1 MRPPAIGTFGP
12 IRLAVHTQDRGTRT
26 GQKYATCAASG
37 TLIAMHDASWTIL
50 AVTIALHQRPDGARL
65 TTLAGAVDKVTS
77 RTVQSA
83 LRRLSELG
91 LVERYGQRHPHYRL
105 VQPHPAVPEFVALAL
120 RLPEP
125 EQALSVVV
133 RSSPAVWYAAAADDE
148 FMIVQFDDAPEPA
161 MAKLQQAIEIMGAR
175 GRPMPRVV
183 RFPRA
188 EFLRL
193 LRVAIGFRVQAL
205 ALAPI
210 KGHLIARP
218 AELDEPVVADGT
230 AGDEVIDVLDAPD

>member
-1 MRPPAIGTFGP
+1 MRALVPAMLPVPPACPHRAGAKQCPGAWRRRLSPPSVTDGGCAVPMRPP
-12 IRLAVHTQDRGTRT
+12 
-26 GQKYATCAASG
+26 
-37 TLIAMHDASWTIL
+37 
-50 AVTIALHQRPDGARL
+50 
-65 TTLAGAVDKVTS
+65 
-77 RTVQSA
+77 A

-161 MAKLQQAIEIMGAR
+161 MAKL
-175 GRPMPRVV
+175 
-183 RFPRA
+183 
-188 EFLRL
+188 
-193 LRVAIGFRVQAL
+193 
-205 ALAPI
+205 
-210 KGHLIARP
+210 
-218 AELDEPVVADGT
+218 
-230 AGDEVIDVLDAPD
+230 